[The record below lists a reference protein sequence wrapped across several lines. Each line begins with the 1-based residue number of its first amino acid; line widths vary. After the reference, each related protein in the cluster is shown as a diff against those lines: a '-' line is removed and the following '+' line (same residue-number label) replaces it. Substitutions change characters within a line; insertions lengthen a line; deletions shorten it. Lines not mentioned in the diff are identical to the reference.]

1 MRKAKIK
8 EALKIDH
15 DTTLVKDM
23 IVEVND
29 DNVCQSDDG
38 SVVIEINYH
47 NMSYLISDQNVVY
60 LKEQLK
66 NVRKHNLKTLL
77 FRGF

>member
-29 DNVCQSDDG
+29 DNVCHSDDG

-60 LKEQLK
+60 LKE
-66 NVRKHNLKTLL
+66 
-77 FRGF
+77 